1 MEHKNSLSP
10 SRRAYEI
17 TMRALLY
24 CSAFLTCALL
34 LFIIGYIC
42 VKGIPGNSWQILT
55 TEESVQNDKV
65 GI

>member
-24 CSAFLTCALL
+24 FSAFLTCALL

-42 VKGIPGNSWQILT
+42 VKGIPGIS
-55 TEESVQNDKV
+55 
-65 GI
+65 